1 MPEIRTDKKYFL
13 DTSALLALWN
23 AEKGAEIVERIL
35 NQSFQKG
42 FSVLVSFMTYMEAY
56 YRLWRRCNQD
66 VARDFYLRLQTLP
79 ITRIDFDENILLKAA
94 ELKATK
100 SLSVADSW
108 IIASAISHQAI
119 LVHKDPEF
127 EQVKDLIQLWA
138 LPYKV

>member
-1 MPEIRTDKKYFL
+1 MPATKAERKYLL

-23 AEKGAEIVERIL
+23 AERGSEFVEKL
-35 NQSFQKG
+35 LHQSLRKKIK
-42 FSVLVSFMTYMEAY
+42 VLVSFMTYMEAT
-56 YRLWRRCNQD
+56 YRLWRSRGQA
-66 VARDFYLRLQTLP
+66 VAKEFYIHLNTLP
-79 ITRIDFDENILLKAA
+79 ILRIDLDENILLKAA

-100 SLSVADSW
+100 NLSVADSW
-108 IIASAISHQAI
+108 IIASAVGHQAT